1 MMLTRNTQRK
11 KNTKRSLLLIVL
23 GMMSGNL
30 TATGI
35 GLINANNNDRIIK
48 LSEVKK
54 NHSISQAQCDS
65 IKRCFCR
72 ATLYFL

>member
-35 GLINANNNDRIIK
+35 GLLMPIIMIES
-48 LSEVKK
+48 L
-54 NHSISQAQCDS
+54 N
-65 IKRCFCR
+65 
-72 ATLYFL
+72 